1 MSKPIAVTQD
11 SFKTEVIGSDLPV
24 LLDFWATWCGPCKQ
38 MNPVME
44 ELAQDYEGK
53 VKIAKVNLD
62 ENQALA
68 AMFQVMSIPTFL
80 IFKDGKKVGEMRGA
94 QPKANF
100 TKELDKLL

>member
-1 MSKPIAVTQD
+1 MATPIEVTQET
-11 SFKTEVIGSDLPV
+11 FKTEVIGSDLPV

-38 MNPVME
+38 MNPVMQ
-44 ELAQDYEGK
+44 ELAQDYDGK
-53 VKIAKVNLD
+53 IKIAKVNLD

-80 IFKDGKKVGEMRGA
+80 IFKDGKKIGEMRGA

>member
-1 MSKPIAVTQD
+1 MATPIEVTQET
-11 SFKTEVIGSDLPV
+11 FKTEVIGSDLPV

-38 MNPVME
+38 MNPVMQ
-44 ELAQDYEGK
+44 ELAQDYDGK
-53 VKIAKVNLD
+53 IKIAKVNLD